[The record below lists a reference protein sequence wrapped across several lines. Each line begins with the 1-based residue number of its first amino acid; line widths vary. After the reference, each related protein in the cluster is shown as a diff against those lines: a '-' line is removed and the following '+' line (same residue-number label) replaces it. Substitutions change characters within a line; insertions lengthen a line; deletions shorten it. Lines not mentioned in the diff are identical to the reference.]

1 MAQALKKEFPDL
13 EIAGNE
19 DGNYRVGAFEVTLDG
34 ELLYSMFEKHS
45 FPDDADIVK
54 KVRELI

>member
-19 DGNYRVGAFEVTLDG
+19 GGNYRIGSFEVTLDG
-34 ELLYSMFEKHS
+34 KHLYSKLEKHA
-45 FPDDADIVK
+45 FPGDADIVRM
-54 KVRELI
+54 VGERV

>member
-19 DGNYRVGAFEVTLDG
+19 DGNYRIGAFEVTLDG
-34 ELLYSMFEKHS
+34 EHLYSKLEKHA
-45 FPDDADIVK
+45 FPDDAEV
-54 KVRELI
+54 VRMVGERV